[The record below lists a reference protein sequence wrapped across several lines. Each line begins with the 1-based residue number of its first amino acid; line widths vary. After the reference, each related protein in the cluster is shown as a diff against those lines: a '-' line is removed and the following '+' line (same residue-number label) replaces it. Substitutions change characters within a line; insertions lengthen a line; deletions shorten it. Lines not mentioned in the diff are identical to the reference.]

1 MDSCRVSSRAA
12 APCSSRYDSRAAIS
26 MPDRRRFGIGTLLY
40 FANRAVAIGSPSA
53 RKEVL
58 PLVGHAARGNL
69 RIALHRVTA
78 RPPKEI
84 ADRRGQKLG
93 VVDGGVAHPLAA
105 RLVAD
110 HEAGAVPVSRQRV
123 AAARQPQLLGDEF
136 DVVLLAGEEQPPG
149 PDVELLGVS
158 LQRLGR
164 ITLGID
170 RDRVEEDV
178 LANAVAEKLLHLN
191 QPCRLE
197 RALVLATGVDEVDRY
212 LLALEQ
218 IVVETNGR
226 PVLRGQR
233 NVREIVSAPG
243 TAG

>member
-53 RKEVL
+53 RKQVL
-58 PLVGHAARGNL
+58 ALVGHAAQRNL

-123 AAARQPQLLGDEF
+123 AATRQPQLFGDAF
-136 DVVLLAGEEQPPG
+136 DVVLLAGEKQPAG
-149 PDVELLGVS
+149 SDMKLLGIG
-158 LQRLGR
+158 LEHGGR
-164 ITLGID
+164 VPLGID
-170 RDRVEEDV
+170 ADRVEEEVFAD
-178 LANAVAEKLLHLN
+178 AVAEQLLDLD
-191 QPCRLE
+191 QPRRLE
-197 RALVLATGVDEVDRY
+197 RALILAAGVDEVDRY

-218 IVVETNGR
+218 IVVDENGR
-226 PVLRGQR
+226 PVLRDQR
-233 NVREIVSAPG
+233 HVRKIVGTPG
-243 TAG
+243 AG